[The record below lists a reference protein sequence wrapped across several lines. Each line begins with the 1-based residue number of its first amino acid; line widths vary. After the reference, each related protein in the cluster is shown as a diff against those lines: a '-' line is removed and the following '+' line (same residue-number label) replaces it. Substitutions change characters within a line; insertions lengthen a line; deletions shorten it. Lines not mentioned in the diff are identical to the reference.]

1 LYDMSALPTD
11 PTTRTYSGLTD
22 AYGFFNARLFAGRL
36 PPCLITMQRK
46 SKAYGYFA
54 GRRFTTPDHTE
65 VTDEIAL
72 NPRHFAERSTEETLA
87 TLVREM
93 VHLQQQHFGT
103 PSRPGYHN
111 RQWAGMMRAVGLI
124 PTATGEPGG
133 KQTGQQVGHCIEPS
147 GRFALACAELIE
159 ELGFSVP
166 YVELRDAA
174 ERAARERK
182 AASKTRHTCP
192 SCAANAWAKPGT
204 QLTCGVCDRPMTV
217 LRR

>member
-1 LYDMSALPTD
+1 MAELLTD

-22 AYGFFNARLFAGRL
+22 AYAFFNARLFTGRL
-36 PPCLITMQRK
+36 PACLITMQRK

-54 GRRFTTPDHTE
+54 GRRFTTPDGVE

-72 NPRHFAERSTEETLA
+72 NPRHFAERSTEATLA

-93 VHLQQQHFGT
+93 VHLQQAHFGT

-111 RQWAGMMRAVGLI
+111 REWAELMRTVGLI

-133 KQTGQQVGHCIEPS
+133 KQTGQQVGHTIEPG

-159 ELGFSVP
+159 AQGFSVP
-166 YVELRDAA
+166 YVELRNEA
-174 ERAARERK
+174 EREARERK
-182 AASKTRHTCP
+182 AASKTRYTCP
-192 SCAANAWAKPGT
+192 SCGANAWAKPGT
-204 QLTCGVCDRPMTV
+204 RLACEVCHRSMEV
-217 LRR
+217 RRR